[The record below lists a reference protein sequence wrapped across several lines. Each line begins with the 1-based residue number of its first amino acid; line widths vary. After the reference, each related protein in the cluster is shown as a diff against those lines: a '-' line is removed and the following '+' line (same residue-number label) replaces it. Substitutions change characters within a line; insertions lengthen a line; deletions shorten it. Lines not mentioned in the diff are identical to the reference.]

1 MRRTNWVKNW
11 WVLICTRLTA
21 TVALSQTTIYKRIG
35 SPSLPI
41 GLLSVLVGN
50 SESLHEIFAEDRG
63 PEFVLRPEFDPIRDY
78 IKSALVLPENLPDGQ
93 IAVDRRF
100 VTEIPDDQQQ
110 LSFVDDDHAVVFYY
124 LKPELIAFVTLYG
137 SHLFLV
143 QVAALEYDERE
154 ELFGHR
160 FSIDRSGN
168 EPLDLNAIAER
179 ILQKYPDRLGVTP
192 EEAAKLLETL
202 RSQKTTMAET

>member
-1 MRRTNWVKNW
+1 MFAVRRTNWVKNW

-78 IKSALVLPENLPDGQ
+78 IKSALVLPENLPQDTFGEGQ
-93 IAVDRRF
+93 AQGGVVPPRYYPTAECCSPRR
-100 VTEIPDDQQQ
+100 
-110 LSFVDDDHAVVFYY
+110 
-124 LKPELIAFVTLYG
+124 
-137 SHLFLV
+137 
-143 QVAALEYDERE
+143 
-154 ELFGHR
+154 
-160 FSIDRSGN
+160 
-168 EPLDLNAIAER
+168 
-179 ILQKYPDRLGVTP
+179 TP
-192 EEAAKLLETL
+192 VP
-202 RSQKTTMAET
+202 MP